1 MIKIEMELTSTERN
15 VTDVFQKMTE
25 LLRNMENQGFNIKE
39 IEFEVE
45 EDDDDEEEEEDVEE
59 EEVV

>member
-1 MIKIEMELTSTERN
+1 MELTSSDRN

-25 LLRNMENQGFNIKE
+25 LLRNMENQGFNVKE

-45 EDDDDEEEEEDVEE
+45 EEGEEEEEVEE
-59 EEVV
+59 GV

>member
-1 MIKIEMELTSTERN
+1 MELTSTERN

-45 EDDDDEEEEEDVEE
+45 EEEEDEEEEVEE

>member
-1 MIKIEMELTSTERN
+1 
-15 VTDVFQKMTE
+15 MTE

-45 EDDDDEEEEEDVEE
+45 EDEDEEEEEDVEE

>member
-45 EDDDDEEEEEDVEE
+45 EEEEDEEEDVEE

>member
-1 MIKIEMELTSTERN
+1 MELTSAERN

-45 EDDDDEEEEEDVEE
+45 EDEEEEE

>member
-1 MIKIEMELTSTERN
+1 MELTSSERN

-25 LLRNMENQGFNIKE
+25 LLRNMENQGFKVNE
-39 IEFEVE
+39 VEFEVE
-45 EDDDDEEEEEDVEE
+45 EEE

>member
-25 LLRNMENQGFNIKE
+25 ILRNLENQGFNVKE

-45 EDDDDEEEEEDVEE
+45 EEEEGEEGEDVEE

>member
-1 MIKIEMELTSTERN
+1 MELTSTERN

-45 EDDDDEEEEEDVEE
+45 EEDEEEEEDVEE

>member
-1 MIKIEMELTSTERN
+1 MIKIEMELTSSERN

-25 LLRNMENQGFNIKE
+25 LLRNMENQGFKVNE
-39 IEFEVE
+39 VEFEVE
-45 EDDDDEEEEEDVEE
+45 EEE

>member
-1 MIKIEMELTSTERN
+1 MELTSTERN

-25 LLRNMENQGFNIKE
+25 TLRNMENQGFNVKE

-45 EDDDDEEEEEDVEE
+45 EEEEEEDVEE
-59 EEVV
+59 EEAV

>member
-1 MIKIEMELTSTERN
+1 MIKIEMELTSSDRN

-25 LLRNMENQGFNIKE
+25 LLRNMENQGFNVKE

-45 EDDDDEEEEEDVEE
+45 EEGEEEEEVEE
-59 EEVV
+59 GV

>member
-1 MIKIEMELTSTERN
+1 MELTSTERN

-25 LLRNMENQGFNIKE
+25 LLRNMENQGFNIRE

-45 EDDDDEEEEEDVEE
+45 EDEEEEEEEEEEEDVEE
-59 EEVV
+59 EE

>member
-1 MIKIEMELTSTERN
+1 MIKIEMELTSTDRN

-25 LLRNMENQGFNIKE
+25 LLRNMENQGFNVKE

-45 EDDDDEEEEEDVEE
+45 EEGEGEEEEEVEE
-59 EEVV
+59 GV

>member
-1 MIKIEMELTSTERN
+1 MIKIEMELTSTDTN

-25 LLRNMENQGFNIKE
+25 LLRNMENKGFNIKE

-45 EDDDDEEEEEDVEE
+45 EEEEEEEE
-59 EEVV
+59 EGK

>member
-45 EDDDDEEEEEDVEE
+45 EEEEDEEEEVEE

>member
-1 MIKIEMELTSTERN
+1 MIKIEMELTSTDRN

-25 LLRNMENQGFNIKE
+25 LLRNMENQGFTVKE

-45 EDDDDEEEEEDVEE
+45 EEEDDDEEGEE
-59 EEVV
+59 EEAV

>member
-15 VTDVFQKMTE
+15 VTGVFQKMTE
-25 LLRNMENQGFNIKE
+25 LLRNMENQGFNVKE

-45 EDDDDEEEEEDVEE
+45 EEEEEEEE

>member
-45 EDDDDEEEEEDVEE
+45 EDDDEEEDVEE